1 MAIYGTPVRTV
12 DHDLAWAATLVAAAV
27 LCATLAFWA
36 PLAGVAAPFL
46 LGVSWWRL
54 RRAHELAVQAFLWA
68 AIVASA
74 TVVLLL
80 VVATFAPTR

>member
-12 DHDLAWAATLVAAAV
+12 DHDLAWAATLVGAAV
-27 LCATLAFWA
+27 LCATVAFWV
-36 PLAGVAAPFL
+36 PLAGVLAPFV
-46 LGVSWWRL
+46 LGASLWRL

-68 AIVASA
+68 AVVASA

-80 VVATFAPTR
+80 VVASFAPTR